1 LNLNEWVEVF
11 APNGTL
17 AKEGDVIK
25 RPTLAATLRTIA
37 NDGPDAFYNGFI
49 AESIVNTTIAQGGI
63 LTLEDLA
70 GYTALSRPVISTNYH
85 GYKVTTTTAP
95 SSGPV
100 LLNILNLVESFNF
113 EKDGRRTGL
122 NVHRLIESFKFAY
135 AARTELGDPSF
146 IENQTRLDEIIT
158 KEWANLVRQNIT
170 DVRWLFFFLKKK
182 KLVLTCKHDRIKL
195 MSLNITSQCMKEMI
209 LMVPCTCL

>member
-1 LNLNEWVEVF
+1 MNLKEWVEVF

-17 AKEGDVIK
+17 AQVGDIIK
-25 RPTLAATLRTIA
+25 RPTLATTLKTIA
-37 NDGPDAFYNGFI
+37 TEGPDAFYKGFI
-49 AESIVNTTIAQGGI
+49 AESIVNTTVSQGGI

-70 GYTALSRPVISTNYH
+70 SYSALSRPVITTNYH
-85 GYKVTTTTAP
+85 DHKVITTSAP

-113 EKDGRRTGL
+113 AKDGRRTGL

-146 IENQTRLDEIIT
+146 IDNQARLNEIIS

-170 DVRWLFFFLKKK
+170 DVRDTL
-182 KLVLTCKHDRIKL
+182 D
-195 MSLNITSQCMKEMI
+195 
-209 LMVPCTCL
+209 